1 MATFDSDAVPLALI
15 LGEVFLFMDSN
26 QQPSFFTFD
35 GDVGG
40 TAGYA
45 GVSAASDA
53 SKTAIAAGRYLNDS
67 RLLNQLTEHV
77 YKLLLED
84 LRSQRER
91 LGNYNSQRWL

>member
-1 MATFDSDAVPLALI
+1 
-15 LGEVFLFMDSN
+15 MDSN
-26 QQPSFFTFD
+26 QQKTFFTFD

-45 GVSAASDA
+45 GVLATSDVSKMAKTA
-53 SKTAIAAGRYLNDS
+53 SKYLNDS
-67 RLLNQLTEHV
+67 LLLNQLTEHV

>member
-1 MATFDSDAVPLALI
+1 
-15 LGEVFLFMDSN
+15 MDSN
-26 QQPSFFTFD
+26 QQKTFFTFD

-45 GVSAASDA
+45 GVSATSDA
-53 SKTAIAAGRYLNDS
+53 SIVAKTASKYLNDS
-67 RLLNQLTEHV
+67 LLLNQLTEHV
-77 YKLLLED
+77 YKLLLKD

>member
-1 MATFDSDAVPLALI
+1 MATFDFDALPLAWI
-15 LGEVFLFMDSN
+15 VGEFFLFMDSK
-26 QQPSFFTFD
+26 QQKTFFTFD

-45 GVSAASDA
+45 GVSVTSDDSKVAKTA
-53 SKTAIAAGRYLNDS
+53 SKYLNDS
-67 RLLNQLTEHV
+67 VLLNQLTECV

-91 LGNYNSQRWL
+91 IGNYNSQRWL

>member
-1 MATFDSDAVPLALI
+1 
-15 LGEVFLFMDSN
+15 MDSN
-26 QQPSFFTFD
+26 QQQSFFTFD

-45 GVSAASDA
+45 GVSSA
-53 SKTAIAAGRYLNDS
+53 SKAANAAGKYLNDS

-91 LGNYNSQRWL
+91 VGNYDSQRWL

>member
-1 MATFDSDAVPLALI
+1 
-15 LGEVFLFMDSN
+15 MDSN
-26 QQPSFFTFD
+26 QQKTFFTFD

-45 GVSAASDA
+45 GVSVASDA
-53 SKTAIAAGRYLNDS
+53 NKTAKTASKYLKDS
-67 RLLNQLTEHV
+67 MLMNQLTERV

-91 LGNYNSQRWL
+91 TGDYSSQRWL

>member
-1 MATFDSDAVPLALI
+1 
-15 LGEVFLFMDSN
+15 MDSK
-26 QQPSFFTFD
+26 QQQSFFTFD

-45 GVSAASDA
+45 GVSATSDA
-53 SKTAIAAGRYLNDS
+53 SKVVKTASKYLNDS
-67 RLLNQLTEHV
+67 LLLNQLTEQV

-84 LRSQRER
+84 MRSQRER

>member
-1 MATFDSDAVPLALI
+1 
-15 LGEVFLFMDSN
+15 MDSN
-26 QQPSFFTFD
+26 QQKTFFTFD

-45 GVSAASDA
+45 GISAASDA
-53 SKTAIAAGRYLNDS
+53 SKVAKAASKYLNDS
-67 RLLNQLTEHV
+67 LLMNQLTEHV

-91 LGNYNSQRWL
+91 LGNYDSQRWL

>member
-1 MATFDSDAVPLALI
+1 MN
-15 LGEVFLFMDSN
+15 SN
-26 QQPSFFTFD
+26 QQKTFFTFD

-45 GVSAASDA
+45 GVSVTSDA
-53 SKTAIAAGRYLNDS
+53 SKAAKTASKYLNDS

-84 LRSQRER
+84 LRSQQER
-91 LGNYNSQRWL
+91 LGNYNFQRWL

>member
-1 MATFDSDAVPLALI
+1 
-15 LGEVFLFMDSN
+15 MDSN
-26 QQPSFFTFD
+26 QQRSFFTFD

-45 GVSAASDA
+45 GVSATSDA
-53 SKTAIAAGRYLNDS
+53 SKAAMAAGKYLNDS
-67 RLLNQLTEHV
+67 RLLNQLTEHI
-77 YKLLLED
+77 YKLMLED

>member
-1 MATFDSDAVPLALI
+1 
-15 LGEVFLFMDSN
+15 MDSK
-26 QQPSFFTFD
+26 QQQNFFTFD

-53 SKTAIAAGRYLNDS
+53 TNAAKTASKYLNDS
-67 RLLNQLTEHV
+67 LLMNQLTEHV

-91 LGNYNSQRWL
+91 VGNYNSQRWL

>member
-1 MATFDSDAVPLALI
+1 
-15 LGEVFLFMDSN
+15 MDSK
-26 QQPSFFTFD
+26 QKQSFFTFD

-53 SKTAIAAGRYLNDS
+53 SKAAKTASKYLNDS
-67 RLLNQLTEHV
+67 RLMNQLTEHV

-91 LGNYNSQRWL
+91 VGSYDSQRWL

>member
-1 MATFDSDAVPLALI
+1 
-15 LGEVFLFMDSN
+15 MDSK
-26 QQPSFFTFD
+26 QQQSFFTFD

-53 SKTAIAAGRYLNDS
+53 SKAAKTASKYLNDS
-67 RLLNQLTEHV
+67 LLMNQLTEYV

-91 LGNYNSQRWL
+91 IGNYGSQRWL

>member
-1 MATFDSDAVPLALI
+1 
-15 LGEVFLFMDSN
+15 MDSN
-26 QQPSFFTFD
+26 QQKTFFTFD

-45 GVSAASDA
+45 GVSATSDA
-53 SKTAIAAGRYLNDS
+53 SKVAKTASKYLNDS
-67 RLLNQLTEHV
+67 LLLNQLTEHV

>member
-1 MATFDSDAVPLALI
+1 
-15 LGEVFLFMDSN
+15 MDSN
-26 QQPSFFTFD
+26 QQQSFFTFD

-45 GVSAASDA
+45 GVSAANKTANAA
-53 SKTAIAAGRYLNDS
+53 SKYLNDS

-91 LGNYNSQRWL
+91 VGNYDSQRWL